1 MRTNKKI
8 VLNVNKPYDYKPI
21 PQCEIEKIREY
32 VSKELIEIANRFD
45 GPCRIELNVSAKG
58 NA

>member
-1 MRTNKKI
+1 MTINKKI

-21 PQCEIEKIREY
+21 PQSEVKKIWEY
-32 VSKELIEIANRFD
+32 VSGELIEIANRFD
-45 GPCRIELNVSAKG
+45 GPCRIEMHIIAKG

>member
-8 VLNVNKPYDYKPI
+8 AFTIDKPYDYKPI
-21 PQCEIEKIREY
+21 PQSEAEKIMKL
-32 VSKELIEIANRFD
+32 VSGELVQIANRFD
-45 GPCRIELNVSAKG
+45 GPCRIELLISAKG

>member
-8 VLNVNKPYDYKPI
+8 VLTINKPYDYKPI
-21 PQCEIEKIREY
+21 PPREVEKIKDS
-32 VSKELIEIANRFD
+32 VSAELVQIANRFD
-45 GPCRIELNVSAKG
+45 GPCRIELFVTAKG

>member
-8 VLNVNKPYDYKPI
+8 VLTVNKPYDYKPI
-21 PQCEIEKIREY
+21 PQSEVERITKL
-32 VSKELIEIANRFD
+32 VSGELVQIANRFD
-45 GPCRIELNVSAKG
+45 GSCRIKLFVTAKG